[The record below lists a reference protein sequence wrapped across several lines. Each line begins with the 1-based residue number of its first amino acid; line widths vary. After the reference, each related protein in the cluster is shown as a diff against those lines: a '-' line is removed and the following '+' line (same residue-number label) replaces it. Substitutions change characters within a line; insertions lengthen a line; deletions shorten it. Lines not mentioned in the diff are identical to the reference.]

1 MLFESEWYVQGFEWD
16 NMLGRK
22 QVNTIKNRLANL
34 MEVLRSI
41 PTSDAKKK
49 KKKNKK
55 RNNILEI
62 VKLILYF
69 NKLHLFLFINN
80 QKFKQSHRKSLIC

>member
-1 MLFESEWYVQGFEWD
+1 
-16 NMLGRK
+16 MLGTK

-49 KKKNKK
+49 KKKLK
-55 RNNILEI
+55 REI
-62 VKLILYF
+62 TYWKLL
-69 NKLHLFLFINN
+69 NLFFTLINYT
-80 QKFKQSHRKSLIC
+80 FFFL

>member
-41 PTSDAKKK
+41 PTSDEKKK
-49 KKKNKK
+49 KKIKIK
-55 RNNILEI
+55 REI
-62 VKLILYF
+62 TYWKLL
-69 NKLHLFLFINN
+69 NLFFTLINYT
-80 QKFKQSHRKSLIC
+80 FFFL

>member
-49 KKKNKK
+49 KKKIKNW
-55 RNNILEI
+55 NNILEI
-62 VKLILYF
+62 VKI
-69 NKLHLFLFINN
+69 I
-80 QKFKQSHRKSLIC
+80 I

>member
-1 MLFESEWYVQGFEWD
+1 
-16 NMLGRK
+16 MLGRK

-49 KKKNKK
+49 KIKK

>member
-1 MLFESEWYVQGFEWD
+1 
-16 NMLGRK
+16 MLGRK

-49 KKKNKK
+49 KLK
-55 RNNILEI
+55 REI
-62 VKLILYF
+62 TYWKLL
-69 NKLHLFLFINN
+69 NLFFTLINYT
-80 QKFKQSHRKSLIC
+80 FFFL

>member
-16 NMLGRK
+16 NMLGTK

-49 KKKNKK
+49 KKN
-55 RNNILEI
+55 
-62 VKLILYF
+62 
-69 NKLHLFLFINN
+69 
-80 QKFKQSHRKSLIC
+80 

>member
-49 KKKNKK
+49 KKKN
-55 RNNILEI
+55 
-62 VKLILYF
+62 
-69 NKLHLFLFINN
+69 
-80 QKFKQSHRKSLIC
+80 

>member
-49 KKKNKK
+49 KKKIKKINK
-55 RNNILEI
+55 ILEI
-62 VKLILYF
+62 VKLIL
-69 NKLHLFLFINN
+69 
-80 QKFKQSHRKSLIC
+80 